1 MSEAKELALGLL
13 FLVPAFVANSAPLLS
28 RRIVRTRH
36 PIDLGR
42 FFVDGKRVFGD
53 NKTWEGFAAGVIAG
67 TLTGIALKPFYP
79 AVGLAE
85 MVIVGLVEGL
95 GAMIGDLANSFV
107 KRRLGMKPGTPLPV
121 LDQTSF
127 IIVAV
132 IMVRV
137 LHVDRLA
144 WIELKLSGMLLAVLA
159 ALILHPLTNY
169 IAYKLGLK
177 EVPY

>member
-1 MSEAKELALGLL
+1 MSEAKELALSLL
-13 FLVPAFVANSAPLLS
+13 FFVPAFVANSAPLLS
-28 RRIVRTRH
+28 KRIIRTRH
-36 PIDLGR
+36 PVDLGR
-42 FFVDGKRVFGD
+42 LFIDGKRVFGD
-53 NKTWEGFAAGVIAG
+53 NKTWEGFAAGLIVG
-67 TLTGIALKPFYP
+67 TLTGAALKPFYP
-79 AVGLAE
+79 TAGLAE

-107 KRRLGMKPGTPLPV
+107 KRRLGMKPGMPLPI

-132 IMVRV
+132 IMVRT
-137 LHVDRLA
+137 LQVDKLA
-144 WIELKLSGMLLAVLA
+144 WIELKLSGMLLAVLV
-159 ALILHPLTNY
+159 ALVLHPLTNY